1 MAKTNYI
8 LASTPAEDLTIVEA
22 MTGELKDYLLRDDV
36 YHMLVVE
43 TSSGEERYQLSLG
56 DLLSRL
62 HRLEVQADQLS
73 PEQRRR
79 LEEIKQTI
87 QDTLR
92 AMESRALALAER
104 EIKTRLNSL
113 RWFLDECRDNRRYC
127 RSEYPFEI
135 RNRQRIQELLAW
147 FGEKISPELRRQVAE
162 IDQEIRSLV
171 KPADFIWDDRVQ
183 DVYPRESYWYL
194 YALPA

>member
-22 MTGELKDYLLRDDV
+22 MTRELKDYLLRDDV
-36 YHMLVVE
+36 YHMLVVR

-62 HRLEVQADQLS
+62 HRLEIQAEQLD
-73 PEQRRR
+73 PEQRQR
-79 LEEIKQTI
+79 LEEIRRTI

-92 AMESRALALAER
+92 AMESRALVLAER

-162 IDQEIRSLV
+162 MDQEIRSLV
-171 KPADFIWDDRVQ
+171 KPGDFIWDDRVQ
-183 DVYPRESYWYL
+183 DVYPREQYWYL
-194 YALPA
+194 YALPG